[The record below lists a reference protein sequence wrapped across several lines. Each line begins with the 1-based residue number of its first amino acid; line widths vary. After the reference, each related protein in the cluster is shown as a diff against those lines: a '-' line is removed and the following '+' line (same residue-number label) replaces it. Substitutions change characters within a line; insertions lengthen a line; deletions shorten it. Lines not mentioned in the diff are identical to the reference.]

1 MNNHFSPKAPKP
13 LLWPQTTFF
22 GLPAASSV
30 AAPLLRSASLFFCT
44 HILRLP
50 HPSQRLVDPVALE
63 KPPPVRQTALFAP
76 ETPIQPPP
84 VRQTALFAPETL
96 IQPPPVRQTALF
108 APKTLRPSIPEPVDE
123 SILSTY
129 KFVIKPDVIR
139 IAILLTEVGEGIF
152 TARSRVARFA
162 VSLNE

>member
-1 MNNHFSPKAPKP
+1 MAANPF
-13 LLWPQTTFF
+13 W
-22 GLPAASSV
+22 GLPAASS
-30 AAPLLRSASLFFCT
+30 ASPPLLRSASLFFCT

-96 IQPPPVRQTALF
+96 IRPPPVRQTALF
-108 APKTLRPSIPEPVDE
+108 APETLIQPPLVRQTALFAHEALIQPPPVRQ
-123 SILSTY
+123 T
-129 KFVIKPDVIR
+129 
-139 IAILLTEVGEGIF
+139 
-152 TARSRVARFA
+152 ARFA
-162 VSLNE
+162 PETPGLRSLSPSMSRYYLPTSSS